1 MYYLEFKNSLTKD
14 FRKIPKVQQQ
24 KIWDNIQQLK
34 IEPRPKNCRK
44 MAGTESDY
52 RIRIGDYRVVY
63 RILDDDKIVIIFA
76 ADHRKDIYR

>member
-1 MYYLEFKNSLTKD
+1 MYSLEFKNSLTKD
-14 FRKIPKVQQQ
+14 FRKIPKVQQL
-24 KIWDNIQQLK
+24 KIWNNIQQLK

-44 MAGTESDY
+44 LAGTESDY

-63 RILDDDKIVIIFA
+63 RILDADKIVIIFA